1 LILNKINEKVISG
14 GFEQA
19 IFGAYQKIKELK
31 NLPVDGAK

>member
-1 LILNKINEKVISG
+1 MAI
-14 GFEQA
+14 FRQA